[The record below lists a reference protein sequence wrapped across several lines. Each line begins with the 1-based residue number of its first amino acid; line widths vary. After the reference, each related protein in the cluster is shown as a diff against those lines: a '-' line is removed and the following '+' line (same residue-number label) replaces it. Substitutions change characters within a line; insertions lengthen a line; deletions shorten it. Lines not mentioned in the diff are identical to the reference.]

1 MNDSKLNKII
11 LVGHL
16 MINVP
21 AVIISFGL
29 PIMAF
34 NLIESTVL
42 RIIFSMV
49 GFILGIVLSWLL
61 WSFLITKWRLWAFKQ
76 IEEDNWYKL
85 KELAIINKLIWD
97 DGSDF
102 ELTEIRT
109 IEENEQIIDIA
120 ERISEQVQIEE
131 IKLDLNT
138 TQELRFKFN
147 KSGILAESILKLL
160 LVIVSIGLVFTNQ
173 ILLGFLLLGIVLFY
187 GDSFKLVKHAFHN
200 KDYLVINEKR
210 ILLNYPKAES
220 FYWEE
225 ISKLTIN
232 AEQRKMII
240 VKKNGDKL
248 EEINCELGRFN
259 IKNYRKFKHQIRVFI
274 DRYVYNEIKN
284 GS

>member
-1 MNDSKLNKII
+1 
-11 LVGHL
+11 
-16 MINVP
+16 
-21 AVIISFGL
+21 
-29 PIMAF
+29 
-34 NLIESTVL
+34 
-42 RIIFSMV
+42 MV

-61 WSFLITKWRLWAFKQ
+61 WSLLITKWRLWAFKQ

-102 ELTEIRT
+102 ERTEIRT

-138 TQELRFKFN
+138 PQELRFKFN
-147 KSGILAESILKLL
+147 KSEILAESILKLL

-187 GDSFKLVKHAFHN
+187 GNSFKLVKHAFNN

-220 FYWEE
+220 FYWEG

-248 EEINCELGRFN
+248 EEINIELGRFN
-259 IKNYRKFKHQIRVFI
+259 IKNYRKFKHQIKVFI